1 MVIPNFITM
10 TYNSVLK
17 NSSEVNYAIDQLRSL
32 GLLAHPDKVK
42 TWDTY
47 KMVKII
53 NEGDRSSFILDVGC
67 NGCPMLPIFKRLG
80 FKNLYGCDLFLKKI
94 PSSLTEIDCS
104 PYRPIIEMH
113 EDKTFNISIQNLEK
127 TNFQDN
133 MFDYITS
140 LSVIE
145 HGVNIQNYFKEM
157 NRIMKKGGMLLTS
170 ADYWPDKILN
180 IIKTKDNPTNH
191 PDNIFSKEEIKE
203 DVLKAAE
210 LNDLILTEPIDFSYE
225 DKVVHYD
232 GTGLDYTFIFFALK
246 KTRLA

>member
-1 MVIPNFITM
+1 MIIPNITSM

-17 NSSEVNYAIDQLRSL
+17 NLSEVNYAINNLHSL
-32 GLLAHPDKVK
+32 GLFAHPDKVK
-42 TWDTY
+42 SWDTY

-53 NEGDRSSFILDVGC
+53 SEGDRSSFILDVGC
-67 NGCPMLPIFKRLG
+67 NGSPILSILKRLG

-94 PSSLTEIDCS
+94 PSSLTEIVY
-104 PYRPIIEMH
+104 PLYRPIIEMY

-127 TNFQDN
+127 TNFQDK

-157 NRIMKKGGMLLTS
+157 NRIMKKGGILLTS
-170 ADYWPDKILN
+170 TDYWPDKILN
-180 IIKTKDNPTNH
+180 IIKTKHNH
-191 PDNIFSKEEIKE
+191 RNDPDNVFSKEEIEK

-210 LNDLILTEPIDFSYE
+210 LNDLILTEPIDFSFE
-225 DKVVHYD
+225 NKVVHYNV
-232 GTGLDYTFIFFALK
+232 TGLDYTFIFFALK
-246 KTRLA
+246 KTN

>member
-1 MVIPNFITM
+1 M

-17 NSSEVNYAIDQLRSL
+17 NLSEVNYAINNLHSL
-32 GLLAHPDKVK
+32 GLFAHPDKVK
-42 TWDTY
+42 SWDTY

-53 NEGDRSSFILDVGC
+53 SEGDRSSFILDVGC
-67 NGCPMLPIFKRLG
+67 NGSPILSILKRLG

-94 PSSLTEIDCS
+94 PSTLTEIVY
-104 PYRPIIEMH
+104 PLYRPIIEMY

-127 TNFQDN
+127 TNFQDK

-157 NRIMKKGGMLLTS
+157 NRIMKKGGILLTS
-170 ADYWPDKILN
+170 TDYWPDKILN
-180 IIKTKDNPTNH
+180 IIKTKHNH
-191 PDNIFSKEEIKE
+191 RNDPDNVFSKEEIEK

-210 LNDLILTEPIDFSYE
+210 LNDLILTEPIDFSFE
-225 DKVVHYD
+225 NKVVHYNV
-232 GTGLDYTFIFFALK
+232 TGLDYTFIFFALK
-246 KTRLA
+246 KT

>member
-1 MVIPNFITM
+1 M

-17 NSSEVNYAIDQLRSL
+17 NLSEVNYAINNLHSL
-32 GLLAHPDKVK
+32 GLFAHPDKVK
-42 TWDTY
+42 SWDTY

-53 NEGDRSSFILDVGC
+53 SEGDRSSFILDVGC
-67 NGCPMLPIFKRLG
+67 NGSPILSILKRLG

-94 PSSLTEIDCS
+94 PSSLTEIVY
-104 PYRPIIEMH
+104 PLYRPIIEMY

-127 TNFQDN
+127 TNFQDK

-157 NRIMKKGGMLLTS
+157 NRIMKKGGILLTS
-170 ADYWPDKILN
+170 TDYWPDKILN
-180 IIKTKDNPTNH
+180 IIKTKHNH
-191 PDNIFSKEEIKE
+191 RNDPDNVFSKEEIEK

-210 LNDLILTEPIDFSYE
+210 LNDLILTEPIDFSFE
-225 DKVVHYD
+225 NKVVHYNV
-232 GTGLDYTFIFFALK
+232 TGLDYTFIFFALK
-246 KTRLA
+246 KTY

>member
-1 MVIPNFITM
+1 M

-17 NSSEVNYAIDQLRSL
+17 NLSEVNYAINNLHSL
-32 GLLAHPDKVK
+32 GLFAHPDKVK
-42 TWDTY
+42 SWDTY

-53 NEGDRSSFILDVGC
+53 SEGDRSSFILDVGC
-67 NGCPMLPIFKRLG
+67 NGSPILSILKRLG

-94 PSSLTEIDCS
+94 PSTLTEIVY
-104 PYRPIIEMH
+104 PLYRPIIEMY

-127 TNFQDN
+127 TNFQDK

-157 NRIMKKGGMLLTS
+157 NRIMKKGGRLLTS
-170 ADYWPDKILN
+170 TDYWPDKILN
-180 IIKTKDNPTNH
+180 IIKTKHNH
-191 PDNIFSKEEIKE
+191 RNDPDNVFSKEEIEK

-210 LNDLILTEPIDFSYE
+210 LNDLILTEPIDFSFE
-225 DKVVHYD
+225 NKVVHYNV
-232 GTGLDYTFIFFALK
+232 TGLDYTFIFFALK
-246 KTRLA
+246 KTN

>member
-1 MVIPNFITM
+1 M

-17 NSSEVNYAIDQLRSL
+17 NLSEVNYAINNLHSL
-32 GLLAHPDKVK
+32 GLFAHPDKVK
-42 TWDTY
+42 SWDTY

-53 NEGDRSSFILDVGC
+53 SEGDRSSFILDVGC
-67 NGCPMLPIFKRLG
+67 NGSPILSILKRLG

-94 PSSLTEIDCS
+94 PSSFTEIVY
-104 PYRPIIEMH
+104 PLYRPIIEMY

-127 TNFQDN
+127 TNFQDK

-157 NRIMKKGGMLLTS
+157 NRIMKKGGILLTS
-170 ADYWPDKILN
+170 TDYWPDKILN
-180 IIKTKDNPTNH
+180 IIKTKHNH
-191 PDNIFSKEEIKE
+191 RNDPDNVFSKEEIEK

-210 LNDLILTEPIDFSYE
+210 LNDLILTEPIDFSFE
-225 DKVVHYD
+225 NKVVHYNV
-232 GTGLDYTFIFFALK
+232 TGLDYTFIFFALK
-246 KTRLA
+246 KTD